1 MQVYKKTVKKSIFQ
15 WQGEM
20 NLDTAIKLF
29 KENSTIVLDFSELT
43 VINNFKNVM
52 EIGTCKH
59 WWNPQVIAKYIITK
73 AIH

>member
-1 MQVYKKTVKKSIFQ
+1 
-15 WQGEM
+15 M
-20 NLDTAIKLF
+20 NLDTAIKLY